1 MDVDSVNDILYG
13 KDADDKKSN
22 DAHGKGINAKEKNK
36 IINILGR
43 VKKNIDRLDIEEQ
56 KEFIVTMRRFV
67 RFYEFLIQVSCF
79 EDSELHKK
87 YNFVSFLLTYINI
100 RHPGGGFNLDGK
112 IKAINFVQ
120 KKKTEHQKT
129 NVKSDP
135 IMKLPMAESI
145 TLTPDKEE
153 RLSQIIAEINS
164 IAGKDYDNDVAVK
177 AMLQIRDIMMKS
189 DKLKKSA
196 KNNTEKDFEFA
207 YFDNIDDA
215 LIEGLEQNQDFFSL
229 LLGND
234 EIKKKVLGIFIG
246 DIYKSLKKS

>member
-1 MDVDSVNDILYG
+1 
-13 KDADDKKSN
+13 
-22 DAHGKGINAKEKNK
+22 
-36 IINILGR
+36 
-43 VKKNIDRLDIEEQ
+43 
-56 KEFIVTMRRFV
+56 MRRFV